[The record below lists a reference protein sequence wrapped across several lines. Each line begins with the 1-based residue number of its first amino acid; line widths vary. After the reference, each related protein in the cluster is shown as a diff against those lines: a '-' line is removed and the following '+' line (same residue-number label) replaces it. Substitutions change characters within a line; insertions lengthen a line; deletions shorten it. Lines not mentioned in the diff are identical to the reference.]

1 MKFKRLASGMS
12 SEGECSKSEPE
23 LCLYYLKQVKLLGF
37 PVIRRCTVLIGMC

>member
-12 SEGECSKSEPE
+12 SEGECSISEPE